1 MHWPMPTGE
10 NAGARADNNNGGSLM
25 IKRQHL
31 LALAML
37 VAAVGA
43 QAQPG
48 GGAGAPD
55 SIGTGPFPA
64 LKAVD
69 PGLPGQVVYRPR
81 DLAALGDT
89 RLGIY
94 AFGNG
99 ACSDDAA
106 SARQHL
112 LEVASHGYVAI
123 SPGGIY
129 SGPGRSERP
138 DTGPRDPA
146 ADAPTRASQLIE
158 AIDWVLAEN
167 ARAGSP
173 YFDRIDTDA
182 IAVSGFSCGG
192 MQALVVAEDPRI
204 ATAVIMNSGLFP
216 GETNMGGMT
225 ATKDLLNDL
234 HFPTLYV
241 LGGPTDIAY
250 DNGMD
255 DFEQIGHVPV
265 AVADIDK
272 GHGGTYGEPNGGA
285 AAAVVVDWLQWVLRD
300 DAEAGRGFL
309 GSDCGLCADPEWTF
323 KAKGLDRIN

>member
-1 MHWPMPTGE
+1 
-10 NAGARADNNNGGSLM
+10 M

-31 LALAML
+31 VALSMVLL
-37 VAAVGA
+37 VASA

-48 GGAGAPD
+48 AGAGAPD

-64 LKAVD
+64 LKEID

-112 LEVASHGYVAI
+112 LQIASHGYVAI
-123 SPGGIY
+123 APGGIY
-129 SGPGRSERP
+129 SGPGRTERP

-167 ARAGSP
+167 ARPGSP
-173 YFDRIDTDA
+173 YFDRVDTDA

-192 MQALVVAEDPRI
+192 MQALVVAKDPRI

-216 GETNMGGMT
+216 GETSMGGMT

-250 DNGMD
+250 ENGMD

-272 GHGGTYGEPNGGA
+272 GHGGTYSEPNGGA
-285 AAAVVVDWLQWVLRD
+285 AAAVVVDWLEWVLRD
-300 DAEAGRGFL
+300 DDEAGRSFL
-309 GSDCGLCADPEWTF
+309 GADCGLCADTEWTF
-323 KAKGLDRIN
+323 KSKGFDRLD